1 MGGGTLREVIA
12 RLGQRAGET
21 VERIS
26 GRIGGT
32 LREGAGHA
40 RDAVHDLGRADRGAE
55 ERLKL
60 AGRSPRERFT
70 TALDE
75 RGKTAYSGSE
85 LDDIRA
91 YGDRLGMTPEES
103 ADFVKAGAIPKTGKK
118 YPTPRLRIE
127 PDELKSQMDNW
138 ATEVKPRGYPYHFE
152 SAEQFE
158 EFGGRLNELSDQ
170 YGIPNGRTIV
180 QGSALRTPAAKDV
193 DVAVIVP
200 DEEFDRYAAQCADG
214 ITARA
219 RPRNQ
224 AGLLADLEDH
234 TRKGFVPQ
242 YMFDRPAGTTT
253 TFGQASHRLIDEYG
267 VPDLDFSVMKQSS
280 AMALYPHLDITPEQR

>member
-1 MGGGTLREVIA
+1 MAGGTLREILA

-26 GRIGGT
+26 EKVGGT

-40 RDAVHDLGRADRGAE
+40 RDAVHNLSKADRGAG

-75 RGKTAYSGSE
+75 RGQTAYSGSE

-91 YGDRLGMTPEES
+91 HGDRLGMTPEES

-127 PDELKSQMDNW
+127 PDELKAQMDNW

-158 EFGGRLNELSDQ
+158 EFGGKLNELSEQ
-170 YGIPNGRTIV
+170 YGLPRGRTIV

-200 DEEFDRYAAQCADG
+200 DEEFDNYAAQCADG

-234 TRKGFVPQ
+234 AQKGFVPQ
-242 YMFDRPAGTTT
+242 YMFDRPAGATE
-253 TFGQASHRLIDEYG
+253 TFGQASHRLLEEYG

-280 AMALYPHLDITPEQR
+280 AMALYPHLDITREQR

>member
-12 RLGQRAGET
+12 KLGQRAGET

-26 GRIGGT
+26 GKIGGT

-40 RDAVHDLGRADRGAE
+40 RDAVHDLGRADQGAE
-55 ERLKL
+55 ERLRL

-75 RGKTAYSGSE
+75 RGQTAYSGSE
-85 LDDIRA
+85 LDGIRA
-91 YGDRLGMTPEES
+91 HGDRLGMTPEES
-103 ADFVKAGAIPKTGKK
+103 ADFVKAGAIPKTGRK
-118 YPTPRLRIE
+118 YPAPRLRIE
-127 PDELKSQMDNW
+127 PDELKAQMDNW

-158 EFGGRLNELSDQ
+158 EFGGKLNELSEQ
-170 YGIPNGRTIV
+170 YGLPGGRTIV

-200 DEEFDRYAAQCADG
+200 DEEFDRYTAQCADG

-219 RPRNQ
+219 QPHNWPR
-224 AGLLADLEDH
+224 LLGDLKDH
-234 TRKGFVPQ
+234 AQKGFVPK
-242 YMFDRPAGTTT
+242 YMFDRPAGATT
-253 TFGQASHRLIDEYG
+253 TFGQAAHRLIEEYG

-280 AMALYPHLDITPEQR
+280 AMALYPHLDIPGGQR